1 VSRVKPPKSKQGV
14 SDTLDAVRDEDEG
27 DLPTG
32 TMVGE
37 YRVEKRIGSGGMGM
51 VFAATHPVIGKRV
64 AIKVLKA
71 DVCNDV
77 VAVERFIDEARVV
90 NQIEHPNIVDI
101 FAFGQLPD
109 GRHYFVM
116 EWLRGE
122 SLRARIER
130 NAMPIARAV
139 ELLLPL
145 VRALSAAHEHG
156 IVHRDLKPDNVF
168 IVEARGETVVKLLDF
183 GVAKLSK
190 ADLRTKRVGHTATGT
205 IVGTP
210 QYLSP
215 EQAKGLPVDHRA
227 DIYALGAIAFETL
240 TGKPPF
246 VAASVMEVV
255 AMHLMEKPSRPS
267 TLVPN
272 VPFELDELVVAS
284 LAKDPDERPG
294 LTEWREVLEQVAAQ
308 CDVTSE
314 PRVGRT
320 LTATDPA
327 GLPFG
332 AETPLPRMATTPWPR
347 DVTPPP
353 QTPVPSVAR
362 KRFPRWAVVALV
374 ALPTIAI
381 GIAVLTIT
389 TATTPPAETQPAR
402 LIVSSPHVEP
412 GLGSAATSAVAIPQ
426 PATHEP
432 PIPLAQDSTLHP
444 TVPAAH
450 HHHAH
455 AKESSTTLAPP
466 GPSAA
471 ETTDDDLLAPG
482 SIPREGSATAP

>member
-1 VSRVKPPKSKQGV
+1 MSRVKPPKSKQGV
-14 SDTLDAVRDEDEG
+14 SDTLDAVRDDDEG
-27 DLPTG
+27 DLPAG

-130 NAMPIARAV
+130 AAMPIARAV
-139 ELLLPL
+139 EILLPL

-156 IVHRDLKPDNVF
+156 IVHRDLKPDNVY

-183 GVAKLSK
+183 GVAKLNK

-215 EQAKGLPVDHRA
+215 EQAKGSLVDQRA

-240 TGKPPF
+240 TGNPPF

-267 TLVPN
+267 TVVPA

-284 LAKDPDERPG
+284 LAKDPDERPR
-294 LTEWREVLEQVAAQ
+294 LTEWRDVLERVAAQ
-308 CDVTSE
+308 CEVNGE
-314 PRVGRT
+314 PRIART

-332 AETPLPRMATTPWPR
+332 AETPLPRLATTPWPR
-347 DVTPPP
+347 DTPLPEP
-353 QTPVPSVAR
+353 PVPVVAR
-362 KRFPRWAVVALV
+362 RRVPRWAVVALV

-381 GIAVLTIT
+381 GIAMLTLT
-389 TATTPPAETQPAR
+389 STPSVETRPEQ
-402 LIVSSPHVEP
+402 LIVSTPRVEP
-412 GLGSAATSAVAIPQ
+412 VLGSASTAAVVIPR
-426 PATHEP
+426 PEP
-432 PIPLAQDSTLHP
+432 PETPEPPTVPLAQGPTPHP
-444 TVPAAH
+444 VAH

-455 AKESSTTLAPP
+455 GNAPSKESSTPP
-466 GPSAA
+466 PASPSA
-471 ETTDDDLLAPG
+471 TDTDDDLLAPG
-482 SIPREGSATAP
+482 SIPRGSATTP